1 MSAIWT
7 AAFWRDTAERAIKT
21 AAQTLAGTFGG
32 DAVGLFD
39 IDWSTSLSVTAG
51 AVVLSVL
58 MSVGSDAVTRRG
70 DASALPRRAL
80 PVGGGGG
87 VRVTDLPGTAEPGG
101 PVGDGYEGQHR
112 A

>member
-1 MSAIWT
+1 MSALWT

-39 IDWSTSLSVTAG
+39 IDWSTSLSITAG

-58 MSVGSDAVTRRG
+58 MSIGSDAATRRG

-80 PVGGGGG
+80 PVGGG
-87 VRVTDLPGTAEPGG
+87 PGR
-101 PVGDGYEGQHR
+101 HR
-112 A
+112 AEDQDTVPGAPVNATGP